1 MGPGLQRPARLYPAA
16 GALRFTY
23 DNNYFTDPHQG
34 IPTEGYD
41 VLAQRLLAG
50 SDVLL
55 STCYR
60 DFVEKHPHIA
70 HKTVYTGTI
79 DGFFGYCYG
88 PLEYR
93 SLRFETETL
102 DMANYQGNAVVNY
115 TAREVPYTR
124 VIEHKHFAFGQQEKT
139 VITREYPAPWQPG
152 EEPYYPVNDGKNQ
165 ALLARYQQLA
175 QARPEVRFG
184 GRLGSYRYYNMDQV
198 IRAALDDA
206 REELAQP

>member
-1 MGPGLQRPARLYPAA
+1 M
-16 GALRFTY
+16 
-23 DNNYFTDPHQG
+23 
-34 IPTEGYD
+34 
-41 VLAQRLLAG
+41 LAQRLLAG

-102 DMANYQGNAVVNY
+102 DMANYQA
-115 TAREVPYTR
+115 T
-124 VIEHKHFAFGQQEKT
+124 
-139 VITREYPAPWQPG
+139 PW
-152 EEPYYPVNDGKNQ
+152 
-165 ALLARYQQLA
+165 
-175 QARPEVRFG
+175 
-184 GRLGSYRYYNMDQV
+184 
-198 IRAALDDA
+198 
-206 REELAQP
+206 